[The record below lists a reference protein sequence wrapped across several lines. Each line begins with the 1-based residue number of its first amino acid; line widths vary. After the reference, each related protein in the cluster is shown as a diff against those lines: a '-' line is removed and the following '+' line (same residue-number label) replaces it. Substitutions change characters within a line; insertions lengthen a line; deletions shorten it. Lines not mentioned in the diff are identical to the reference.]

1 MYNPILLL
9 LEIGLFVL
17 NGGDCSRTQNVK
29 LEKGSALIIPCY
41 TDYPE
46 WFVTVSDVKLRVS
59 YCDIFTCYNTFPF
72 EFFAKHQIN
81 RSSFFPFNFY
91 WPYLRVMNANKTLTQ
106 IQCDGDTWLINVTD
120 SVQEQMSLKANWM
133 RQYYDVQ
140 YKRDVTFVCEKWTG
154 YGSELSLVRD
164 SPYSVLASSS
174 DSAII
179 TYTMYN
185 VSGYP
190 PYFTVECTID
200 NDATKILIEVEE
212 NENTVTTL
220 KWTSDDPKD
229 STSTT
234 ATGIYVIV
242 SVFGYTLLVTVVI
255 ICIKRRRRRRAERNI
270 MEILMMFHDSVEQVD
285 SISAGQYRSLTATQL
300 DNTTAGQHH
309 SLATP
314 QLDNNI
320 VPEPPVYEECVH
332 IFTIA
337 RVGLDTAAAPPPPA
351 YGSLPPSYEDSVAPF
366 QGVS

>member
-1 MYNPILLL
+1 
-9 LEIGLFVL
+9 
-17 NGGDCSRTQNVK
+17 
-29 LEKGSALIIPCY
+29 
-41 TDYPE
+41 
-46 WFVTVSDVKLRVS
+46 
-59 YCDIFTCYNTFPF
+59 
-72 EFFAKHQIN
+72 
-81 RSSFFPFNFY
+81 
-91 WPYLRVMNANKTLTQ
+91 
-106 IQCDGDTWLINVTD
+106 
-120 SVQEQMSLKANWM
+120 MSLKANWM
-133 RQYYDVQ
+133 RQYYAVQ

-154 YGSELSLVRD
+154 YGSELSLVRE
-164 SPYSVLASSS
+164 SPYRVLASSS

-185 VSGYP
+185 VSVYP

-200 NDATKILIEVEE
+200 NDTTKILIEVEQ
-212 NENTVTTL
+212 NENTVTEPTTF

-234 ATGIYVIV
+234 ADGIYVSV
-242 SVFGYTLLVTVVI
+242 SVFGYTVLVAVVV

-270 MEILMMFHDSVEQVD
+270 TEILMMFHDSVEQVD

-300 DNTTAGQHH
+300 DNTTAGQHL

-314 QLDNNI
+314 QLDNNT

-337 RVGLDTAAAPPPPA
+337 RVELDTAAAPPPPA